1 MFQPTNSISTSW
13 QISLWAMISETDL
26 RTAIKYLE
34 DAAKLYDALAALPM
48 QKASC
53 RSHMIKQLTQKLKS
67 KLNDKTRPH

>member
-1 MFQPTNSISTSW
+1 
-13 QISLWAMISETDL
+13 MISETDL

>member
-1 MFQPTNSISTSW
+1 
-13 QISLWAMISETDL
+13 MISKTDL
-26 RTAIKYLE
+26 QTAIKYLE

-53 RSHMIKQLTQKLKS
+53 RSHMIIQLTQKLKS